1 MPSELKLDQKMISD
15 YLDARTAAGLPA
27 GTATNYRRKLM
38 LLYELLPEDKTIRPG
53 TLIEV
58 AERLEAESY
67 SGSMV
72 NVFLAAADGL
82 LAYCGKYELQAR
94 SRRKTAESVQPE
106 LTRAEYL
113 RLLAAAKLLDKPKT
127 YFLIKTFATLG
138 VNTTELSLVT
148 VEAVRDG
155 YLRLGEGLVR
165 IPDSFRKELLRYA
178 KDEGLDAGPIF
189 VTRSGKPVQRT
200 YYNTII
206 AAVQKD
212 ARVAPEKCNPSCLRR
227 LYQTTQAE
235 MQARLQL
242 LMEQEYERMLQQE
255 NYSTGWDSEA
265 ERVTRKAQPRGVW
278 EQDRIATTQGG

>member
-1 MPSELKLDQKMISD
+1 MELELTLTQELIDE
-15 YLDARTAAGLPA
+15 YLRARTADDL
-27 GTATNYRRKLM
+27 TALTAANYRHKLQQ
-38 LLYELLPEDKTIRPG
+38 LYELLPEDKTIRPG
-53 TLIEV
+53 TLLEV
-58 AERLEAESY
+58 AERLEAEGY
-67 SGSMV
+67 STRTV
-72 NVFLAAADGL
+72 NVFLSAADGL
-82 LAYCGKYELQAR
+82 LAHCGMYALQSR
-94 SRRKTAESVQPE
+94 TRRKTAESVQPE

-113 RLLAAAKLLDKPKT
+113 RLLAAAKLLDKPKA

-155 YLRLGEGLVR
+155 FLRLGEGLVR

-235 MQARLQL
+235 MRARLQL

-265 ERVTRKAQPRGVW
+265 ERVTRKAQPRGAW
-278 EQDRIATTQGG
+278 EHGRISTTQGG